1 MRRRSDQ
8 VALWAQA
15 ACQWE
20 CVARKPGNVHR
31 TKDFHDTTLLDF
43 LASAAAIGPVLGKAR
58 GCGLGETILE
68 AVEAT
73 RDAAGLN
80 TNLGLI
86 LAMAPLAAAPEG
98 KDLRSGV
105 GEVLQGTTVEDA
117 ELAYR
122 AIRLAAPGGLGTA
135 GEQDAGGEPTVS
147 LLETMRLA
155 ADRDDIA
162 RLWCSGYADLF
173 DVCLPTL
180 GGGLQHTGCLE
191 GAIVLL
197 HLHLMALRPDSLIAR
212 KAGVMEA
219 ETAARMAGET
229 ARAGWP
235 HRQAGWQALGE
246 LDRWLR
252 MDGNRRN
259 PGTTA
264 DLVGATLF
272 AGLLTGQ
279 LSLPS
284 VFPWWTGEG
293 IWP

>member
-1 MRRRSDQ
+1 MKCRGEQ
-8 VALWAQA
+8 VSLWAQA

-31 TKDFHDTTLLDF
+31 TRDFQDTTLLDF
-43 LASAAAIGPVLGKAR
+43 LASAAAIGPVLGRAAGR
-58 GCGLGETILE
+58 GLGETILE
-68 AVEAT
+68 AVEVT
-73 RDAAGLN
+73 REAVGRN

-86 LAMAPLAAAPEG
+86 LAMAPLAAVPAGRE
-98 KDLRSGV
+98 LRSGV
-105 GEVLQGTTVEDA
+105 EEVLRGTTVEDTV
-117 ELAYR
+117 LAYR
-122 AIRLAAPGGLGTA
+122 AIRLASPGGLGTA
-135 GEQDAGGEPTVS
+135 EEQDASVEPTVT
-147 LLETMRLA
+147 LLEAMRLA
-155 ADRDDIA
+155 EDRDTIA
-162 RLWCSGYADLF
+162 RLWSTGYRDLF
-173 DVCLPTL
+173 DVCLPSL

-191 GAIVLL
+191 GAILLL
-197 HLHLMALRPDSLIAR
+197 HLHLMALCPDSLIAR

-219 ETAARMAGET
+219 ETSARMAGET

-235 HRQAGWQALGE
+235 HRQAGWQALAE

-252 MDGNRRN
+252 ADGNRRN